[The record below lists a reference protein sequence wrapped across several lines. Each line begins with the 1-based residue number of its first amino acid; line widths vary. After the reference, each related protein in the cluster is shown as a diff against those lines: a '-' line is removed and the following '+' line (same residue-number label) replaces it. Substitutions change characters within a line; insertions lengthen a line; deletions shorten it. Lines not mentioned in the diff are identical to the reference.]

1 MSPNPFLYYKRSKRY
16 YFSLRQIFHLITPCL
31 VDPGEHELTRKLL
44 QVKVAEIDENHRMSS
59 PYQDLIFGVFKTGQ
73 ISC

>member
-1 MSPNPFLYYKRSKRY
+1 VIELN
-16 YFSLRQIFHLITPCL
+16 
-31 VDPGEHELTRKLL
+31 LTRKLL